1 VVPGSGQTSTSW
13 YLAPFFVRAA
23 PFAAF
28 IALLIAFPEAPLA
41 RGVAAAI
48 LLAAFWR
55 RYTELRTPLAW
66 REVSIAVAVGFAVFA
81 VWISLDVPWATFGAA
96 SAGFRPL
103 APDGGIDWTLAI
115 PRLAVLIAVVPVM
128 EELFWRS
135 LLMRWIDARDF
146 LSLEPRRVSRTAI
159 ALSSGLFAVEHSMWL
174 AGLMAGLAF
183 AGLYITT
190 NNLRAPVLAHAVTN
204 ATLGLW
210 ILATGSW
217 HLW

>member
-1 VVPGSGQTSTSW
+1 M
-13 YLAPFFVRAA
+13 FVRAA

-28 IALLIAFPEAPLA
+28 IFFLAVFPQWPLA
-41 RGVAAAI
+41 RGVAALV
-48 LLAAFWR
+48 LLAVFWR
-55 RYTELRTPLAW
+55 QYTELRQPLAW
-66 REVSIAVAVGFAVFA
+66 RDAWTSLAVGFVVFV
-81 VWISLDVPWATFGAA
+81 VWISLDVPWATFGGERT
-96 SAGFRPL
+96 GF
-103 APDGGIDWTLAI
+103 APAVPGGGIDWPLAI

-135 LLMRWIDARDF
+135 FLMRWIDARDF
-146 LSLEPRRVSRTAI
+146 LALDARRVSGMAI

-174 AGLMAGLAF
+174 AGLTAGLAY
-183 AGLYITT
+183 AGLYMTT

-210 ILATGSW
+210 ILTTGSW

>member
-1 VVPGSGQTSTSW
+1 M
-13 YLAPFFVRAA
+13 FFRAA

-28 IALLIAFPEAPLA
+28 IALLAAFPEWPLA
-41 RGVAAAI
+41 RGVAAAVLI
-48 LLAAFWR
+48 GAFWR
-55 RYTELRTPLAW
+55 HYTELRHAPLAG
-66 REVSIAVAVGFAVFA
+66 RDIAISAGVGLLVFA
-81 VWISLDVPWATFGAA
+81 VWISLDVPWATFGSAR
-96 SAGFRPL
+96 AGFTPL
-103 APDGGIDWTLAI
+103 ASEGRIDWTLAM

-146 LSLEPRRVSRTAI
+146 LSLEPRRVSRLAI

-174 AGLMAGLAF
+174 AGLIAGLAY
-183 AGLYITT
+183 AGLYTTT

-204 ATLGLW
+204 ATLGIW